1 MGIRILKGGMMTT
14 VQDLGRY
21 GYQSQGFSVAGVMD
35 VRSFKIAN
43 LLLDNPENEAVLEIT
58 LIGPTLEFTSATIIA
73 ITGGDFQPTIN
84 GEPAPMYTALY
95 MNKGDVLKFGSARTG
110 SRGYIAF
117 SSYLDIPVV
126 MGSRCTN
133 LKSGLG
139 GFKGR
144 KLEADDYIGFR
155 IKRRYLPFF
164 LSRKLDMDEFDQTEA
179 TLRVVMGPQ
188 DGMFSKQGIQTF
200 LGSEYTVTN
209 EFDRM
214 GCRLEC
220 QFGCKLKK
228 VVKGI
233 VRNYRK
239 ELARRQA
246 KEVSFCELPEIV
258 VEKLIVWDDYE
269 SEYTTFDVCGT
280 EIRVLDEELAE
291 ALKQLPE
298 QSRNIVLMFFFLDMS
313 DSEIGEK
320 LNINR
325 STSYRHRRNSLEEI
339 RKQLKEKKQDEE

>member
-1 MGIRILKGGMMTT
+1 MQIGYFHIYKKFFQSCNKSHHAVHIWCGKRDTYFSLHSERGCDFETIKLLK
-14 VQDLGRY
+14 D
-21 GYQSQGFSVAGVMD
+21 
-35 VRSFKIAN
+35 
-43 LLLDNPENEAVLEIT
+43 
-58 LIGPTLEFTSATIIA
+58 
-73 ITGGDFQPTIN
+73 
-84 GEPAPMYTALY
+84 
-95 MNKGDVLKFGSARTG
+95 KF
-110 SRGYIAF
+110 
-117 SSYLDIPVV
+117 D
-126 MGSRCTN
+126 
-133 LKSGLG
+133 
-139 GFKGR
+139 
-144 KLEADDYIGFR
+144 
-155 IKRRYLPFF
+155 
-164 LSRKLDMDEFDQTEA
+164 
-179 TLRVVMGPQ
+179 
-188 DGMFSKQGIQTF
+188 
-200 LGSEYTVTN
+200 
-209 EFDRM
+209 
-214 GCRLEC
+214 
-220 QFGCKLKK
+220 CKLKK

-339 RKQLKEKKQDEE
+339 RKQLKEKKTNEE

>member
-1 MGIRILKGGMMTT
+1 MLKTHIICTINSNKVLPSSVNKKNRSVGNLFYNVQKYRDGFGITR
-14 VQDLGRY
+14 
-21 GYQSQGFSVAGVMD
+21 
-35 VRSFKIAN
+35 
-43 LLLDNPENEAVLEIT
+43 AVLFYFHRIALVKEQFVILSKT
-58 LIGPTLEFTSATIIA
+58 GSLYRQPNLFRLFLSTSSVLEHELKTHIS
-73 ITGGDFQPTIN
+73 
-84 GEPAPMYTALY
+84 
-95 MNKGDVLKFGSARTG
+95 DVLKTVYLLLVQIGCFHIFKKFFNSATNHTLPYRYG
-110 SRGYIAF
+110 AERGIHTFHFIAKGGV
-117 SSYLDIPVV
+117 I
-126 MGSRCTN
+126 
-133 LKSGLG
+133 LKPSD
-139 GFKGR
+139 FQK
-144 KLEADDYIGFR
+144 
-155 IKRRYLPFF
+155 
-164 LSRKLDMDEFDQTEA
+164 T
-179 TLRVVMGPQ
+179 
-188 DGMFSKQGIQTF
+188 IQ
-200 LGSEYTVTN
+200 
-209 EFDRM
+209 
-214 GCRLEC
+214 C
-220 QFGCKLKK
+220 QFDCKLKK

-339 RKQLKEKKQDEE
+339 KKQLKEKKTNEK

>member
-1 MGIRILKGGMMTT
+1 MLKTHIICTTNSIKILPRSVNKKNRSVGNLFYNVQKYRDGFGITR
-14 VQDLGRY
+14 
-21 GYQSQGFSVAGVMD
+21 
-35 VRSFKIAN
+35 
-43 LLLDNPENEAVLEIT
+43 AVLFYFHRIALVKEQFVILSKT
-58 LIGPTLEFTSATIIA
+58 GSLYRQPNLFRLFLSTSSVLEHELETHIS
-73 ITGGDFQPTIN
+73 
-84 GEPAPMYTALY
+84 
-95 MNKGDVLKFGSARTG
+95 DVLKTVYLLLVQIGCFHIYKKFFNPATNHTLPYRYGAE
-110 SRGYIAF
+110 RGIHTFHFIAKGGV
-117 SSYLDIPVV
+117 I
-126 MGSRCTN
+126 
-133 LKSGLG
+133 LKPSD
-139 GFKGR
+139 FQK
-144 KLEADDYIGFR
+144 
-155 IKRRYLPFF
+155 
-164 LSRKLDMDEFDQTEA
+164 T
-179 TLRVVMGPQ
+179 
-188 DGMFSKQGIQTF
+188 IQ
-200 LGSEYTVTN
+200 
-209 EFDRM
+209 
-214 GCRLEC
+214 C
-220 QFGCKLKK
+220 QFDCKLKK

-339 RKQLKEKKQDEE
+339 RKQLKEKKTNEE

>member
-1 MGIRILKGGMMTT
+1 MILSKTGSLYR
-14 VQDLGRY
+14 QP
-21 GYQSQGFSVAGVMD
+21 
-35 VRSFKIAN
+35 N
-43 LLLDNPENEAVLEIT
+43 LFRLFLSISSVLEHELKTHI
-58 LIGPTLEFTSATIIA
+58 S
-73 ITGGDFQPTIN
+73 
-84 GEPAPMYTALY
+84 
-95 MNKGDVLKFGSARTG
+95 DVLKAVYLLLVQIGCFHIYKNFFNPATNHTLPYRYGTE
-110 SRGYIAF
+110 RGIHTF
-117 SSYLDIPVV
+117 HFISKGGVI
-126 MGSRCTN
+126 
-133 LKSGLG
+133 LKPSD
-139 GFKGR
+139 FQK
-144 KLEADDYIGFR
+144 
-155 IKRRYLPFF
+155 
-164 LSRKLDMDEFDQTEA
+164 T
-179 TLRVVMGPQ
+179 
-188 DGMFSKQGIQTF
+188 IQ
-200 LGSEYTVTN
+200 
-209 EFDRM
+209 
-214 GCRLEC
+214 C
-220 QFGCKLKK
+220 QFDCKLKK

-291 ALKQLPE
+291 ALKHLPE

-339 RKQLKEKKQDEE
+339 RKQLKEKKTNEE

>member
-1 MGIRILKGGMMTT
+1 MLKNHIICTTNSIKILPRSVNKKNRFVGNLFYNVQKYRDGFGITR
-14 VQDLGRY
+14 
-21 GYQSQGFSVAGVMD
+21 
-35 VRSFKIAN
+35 
-43 LLLDNPENEAVLEIT
+43 AVLFYFHRISLVKEQFVILSKT
-58 LIGPTLEFTSATIIA
+58 GSLYRQPNLFRLFLSISSVLEHELKTHIS
-73 ITGGDFQPTIN
+73 
-84 GEPAPMYTALY
+84 
-95 MNKGDVLKFGSARTG
+95 DVLKTVYLLLVQIGCFHIYKIFFNPATNHTLPYRYGAE
-110 SRGYIAF
+110 RGIHTFHFIAKGGV
-117 SSYLDIPVV
+117 I
-126 MGSRCTN
+126 
-133 LKSGLG
+133 LKPSD
-139 GFKGR
+139 FQK
-144 KLEADDYIGFR
+144 
-155 IKRRYLPFF
+155 
-164 LSRKLDMDEFDQTEA
+164 T
-179 TLRVVMGPQ
+179 
-188 DGMFSKQGIQTF
+188 IQ
-200 LGSEYTVTN
+200 
-209 EFDRM
+209 
-214 GCRLEC
+214 C
-220 QFGCKLKK
+220 QFDCKLKK

-291 ALKQLPE
+291 ALKHLPE

-339 RKQLKEKKQDEE
+339 RKQLKEKKTNEE